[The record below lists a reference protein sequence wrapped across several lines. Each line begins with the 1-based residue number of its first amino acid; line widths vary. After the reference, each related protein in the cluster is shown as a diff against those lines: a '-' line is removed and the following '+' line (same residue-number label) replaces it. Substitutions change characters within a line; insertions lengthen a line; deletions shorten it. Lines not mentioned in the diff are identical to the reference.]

1 MLRSAIRSIPMPQP
15 ATIKCIL
22 AARRMI
28 AATQAQAVEY
38 KTDYRPVARLAL
50 RVVLEAPLGVIAN

>member
-1 MLRSAIRSIPMPQP
+1 MPQP